1 MVWVAV
7 TREVTTHASLERL
20 WFAATDPTLTTLR
33 DDRVELVS
41 HSGTPRGTGSSYVTR
56 SKSGAEPT
64 FELVYEVIEAKAP
77 TQYTALMT
85 LYGKQAGTQG
95 GVFATIDEKSV
106 LAWTIEANVPRFAKR
121 RYLKIVVPELESWLT
136 QVALLAESIGDT

>member
-33 DDRVELVS
+33 DDRAELVS
-41 HSGTPRGTGSSYVTR
+41 HSGTPRGTGSSYLTR
-56 SKSGAEPT
+56 SKPGVEPAI
-64 FELVYEVIEAKAP
+64 EVHYEVIEAKSP
-77 TQYTALMT
+77 TRYTALMT
-85 LYGKQAGTQG
+85 VNGKQAGTQSA
-95 GVFATIDEKSV
+95 VLETVDEKSV
-106 LAWTIEANVPRFAKR
+106 LTWTVEGNVPRFFKR
-121 RYLKIVVPELESWLT
+121 RYLKLVVPELESWLT